1 MDKKG
6 GGMVL
11 ARWSLLRSFMSVCDA
26 VDRLFRAIRRIGEA
40 KGEGWRSSSWS
51 PAVDIYET
59 DDAVIVKAE
68 LPGFAREDVRIE
80 IKQHAL
86 LLGGSRPHD
95 REVDADHYHCMER
108 MSGAFQRFFLL
119 PTRIDSEKVSASCH
133 NGLLTLRLAKAMDQ
147 IAISHPFLTPSD
159 AGVMPQ
165 PRVTSSHRSTNS
177 CSKGSRRWLAWS
189 GHTC

>member
-1 MDKKG
+1 VAEGKGRTLKRLNADGSIAKKG
-6 GGMVL
+6 GAMVL
-11 ARWSLLRSFMSVCDA
+11 ARWSLLRNCMSVCDA
-26 VDRLFRAIRRIGEA
+26 VGRLFHAIRRMGQA
-40 KGEGWRSSSWS
+40 KGKGWRSSSWS

-68 LPGFAREDVRIE
+68 LPGFATEDVHIE
-80 IKQHAL
+80 IKRHAL

-108 MSGAFQRFFLL
+108 ISGAFQRSFLL

-147 IAISHPFLTPSD
+147 NAISDPSLSPRD
-159 AGVMPQ
+159 AGVMPL
-165 PRVTSSHRSTNS
+165 PSVTSSH
-177 CSKGSRRWLAWS
+177 
-189 GHTC
+189 